1 MREKA
6 KLFEGS
12 WQQVETENMDAVLA
26 ELGITWAFR
35 KLANWMDIQLEIE
48 AQEEGI
54 KVLTK
59 TKIRHKESFFSYS
72 EISHTTGQT
81 AEEKVEI
88 EISFECD
95 IMVQQSTVIRPEGN
109 VITVRKYEMKGDQL
123 HLSQICNNVH
133 GVRIFKKLQ

>member
-6 KLFEGS
+6 KIFEGS

-59 TKIRHKESFFSYS
+59 TKIRHKESYFSYT
-72 EISHTTGQT
+72 ETSHTTGQS

-88 EISFECD
+88 EISFEGD
-95 IMVQQSTVIRPEGN
+95 VMVQKSTVKRPDGD
-109 VITVRKYEMKGDQL
+109 VITIRRYEMKNDQL
-123 HLSQICNNVH
+123 HLSQICNNVQ
-133 GVRIFKKLQ
+133 GIRIFNKMQ